1 MSRSEITSGRRA
13 DARELAAALVTARE
27 ASLAELE
34 RLPGAGGP
42 SAERGGLPAG
52 IKGCMT
58 AEVPQ
63 PVRPTTLEDV
73 AAVAGVSRATVSRVI
88 NGATT
93 VDPAL
98 RTVVEQAVATTG
110 YVPNRAARS
119 LVTRRTDSVA
129 LVVSERERRPM
140 SEPFVGRMFSD
151 PYFGR
156 VVSGLLEVLRP
167 AGIQMVVML
176 ADDEASRTQLL
187 SYLRH
192 GHVDGVVLITTHAD
206 DPLPGLLQETR
217 MPAVLAGRPH
227 KPSPLAYVEVDQHA
241 GARLAADHLAAQGR
255 RRIGTITGPQDMP
268 AGQVRLTGF
277 LEALCR
283 PRHRGR
289 GLCRGGLHASGRG
302 GGDAPAAGGP
312 PGSDGV
318 FIASDLM
325 ALGALPVLL
334 RAGRDVPSDVAVVGF
349 DDSSAAA
356 ALRSAADHGPAA
368 GGGDGG
374 GDGPAPAEADR

>member
-1 MSRSEITSGRRA
+1 
-13 DARELAAALVTARE
+13 
-27 ASLAELE
+27 
-34 RLPGAGGP
+34 
-42 SAERGGLPAG
+42 
-52 IKGCMT
+52 MT

-176 ADDEASRTQLL
+176 ADDEASRGQLL

-277 LEALCR
+277 LEACAAHGIEDVACAEGDFTHLGGAAAMRRLLADR
-283 PRHRGR
+283 PD
-289 GLCRGGLHASGRG
+289 L
-302 GGDAPAAGGP
+302 
-312 PGSDGV
+312 DGV

-356 ALRSAADHGPAA
+356 ACDPPLTTVRQPVEEMAAEMARLLLKQIGEPNGPSPSVLFPAA
-368 GGGDGG
+368 LVRRQS
-374 GDGPAPAEADR
+374 A

>member
-1 MSRSEITSGRRA
+1 
-13 DARELAAALVTARE
+13 
-27 ASLAELE
+27 
-34 RLPGAGGP
+34 
-42 SAERGGLPAG
+42 
-52 IKGCMT
+52 MT
-58 AEVPQ
+58 AGVPHR
-63 PVRPTTLEDV
+63 VRPSTLEDV

-98 RTVVEQAVATTG
+98 RTVVEEAVAATG

-140 SEPFVGRMFSD
+140 SEPFGGRMFSD

-176 ADDEASRTQLL
+176 ADDEASRSQLL

-217 MPAVLAGRPH
+217 MPAVLAGRPRS
-227 KPSPLAYVEVDQHA
+227 PSPLAYVEVDQHA
-241 GARLAADHLAAQGR
+241 GARLAADHLAALGR
-255 RRIGTITGPQDMP
+255 RRIGTVSGPQDLP

-277 LEALCR
+277 LEAAAVHGIEDVACAEGDFTHLGGAAAMRRLLADR
-283 PRHRGR
+283 PD
-289 GLCRGGLHASGRG
+289 L
-302 GGDAPAAGGP
+302 
-312 PGSDGV
+312 DGV

-334 RAGRDVPSDVAVVGF
+334 RAGREVPSDVAVVGF

-356 ALRSAADHGPAA
+356 ACDPPLTTVRQPVEEMAAEMARSLLRQIGEP
-368 GGGDGG
+368 
-374 GDGPAPAEADR
+374 DGPSPAVLFPPTLVRRESA